1 MTKSSAKIKKMVSVA
16 LICALGYMCT
26 FIFHFKVGFLTF
38 DAKDAVITLASFIY
52 GPMTGVIASLLVS
65 FIEFFTI
72 SDTGVY
78 GFIMNFASS
87 AMFAGTAGLVYKYR
101 HTLWGAVAG
110 LTAAVF
116 TMTALMLVMNLAI
129 TPYYM
134 NCTMGEVM
142 ALIPTLLFPFNLV
155 KAIMNAG
162 LSYVLYRPLRS
173 ALQAAGLLP
182 RSSKAESAGKVSAL
196 ASVAAFVVALLVV
209 AAAALCFIFVLGGKF
224 TWIEP

>member
-1 MTKSSAKIKKMVSVA
+1 MTKSSAKIKQMVAVA

-52 GPMTGVIASLLVS
+52 GPLTGVTASLLVA

-78 GFIMNFASS
+78 GFLMNFASS
-87 AMFAGTAGLVYKYR
+87 AMFSATAGLVYKYR
-101 HTLWGAVAG
+101 HNLAGAVMG
-110 LTAAVF
+110 LAAAVVSMT
-116 TMTALMLVMNLAI
+116 TMMMVMNLVV

-134 NCTMGEVM
+134 HSTMAEVA
-142 ALIPTLLFPFNLV
+142 ALIPTVLLPFNLV

-162 LSYVLYRPLRS
+162 LSYVLYRPLRM
-173 ALQAAGLLP
+173 ALQASGLLP
-182 RSSKAESAGKVSAL
+182 KTKEKAGGKTSVL
-196 ASVAAFVVALLVV
+196 AIVVALLVV
-209 AAAALCFIFVLGGKF
+209 VASALVFIFVLGGNF
-224 TWIEP
+224 TLIETT

>member
-1 MTKSSAKIKKMVSVA
+1 MTKSSAKIKKMVAVA

-101 HTLWGAVAG
+101 HTMLGAVAG

-182 RSSKAESAGKVSAL
+182 PSSKAEGKVSAL
-196 ASVAAFVVALLVV
+196 ASVIAIVIALLVV